1 MNLGWLG
8 VGMMGMGLW
17 GYRRQIGWLIL
28 IVIAYTILSAILP
41 YLLIG
46 LGIVLLILI
55 ILIIKANRDQT
66 KIMNAD
72 EIIASAS
79 SKSQSIATTIDK
91 LHSQEMNNANII
103 TLSHGITSGLASGS
117 TKEQIAQEANI
128 DPSDVTS
135 LLRLEYYR
143 KIIVGKKIPEQESKK
158 SQSRIKLVG
167 IITIILH
174 ALMASM
180 IMVYLFNPPIKIS
193 VADDSIKRIP
203 VHENHITSSTIVST
217 IDNPAFYDEWT
228 IQKMIDTNGKE
239 IQPTTA
245 KGGWYYLSFKKDKQ
259 KIQGWV
265 QGHYFKDPQES
276 TSGSRIFS
284 FFILTHIIGIV
295 GIIMLMVN
303 VKGKVPYILSLIG
316 SLNLLMFI
324 CFLVLYMHMKRRDIE
339 YNSLMMKLK
348 PAPA

>member
-1 MNLGWLG
+1 M
-8 VGMMGMGLW
+8 
-17 GYRRQIGWLIL
+17 IL

-46 LGIVLLILI
+46 LGIVLLIFI
-55 ILIIKANRDQT
+55 ILIIKANRDQI
-66 KIMNAD
+66 KIKNAD
-72 EIIASAS
+72 EIITSAS
-79 SKSQSIATTIDK
+79 DKSQSIATTIEK
-91 LHSQEMNNANII
+91 LHTQNMNNGNIVA
-103 TLSHGITSGLASGS
+103 LSHGITSGLASGS

-128 DPSDVTS
+128 DPSDVAS
-135 LLRLEYYR
+135 LLRFEYYR
-143 KIIVGKKIPEQESKK
+143 KIIVGKSNPEQESKK

-167 IITIILH
+167 ITTIILH
-174 ALMASM
+174 ALTASM

-193 VADDSIKRIP
+193 IVNDSIKRIP
-203 VHENHITSSTIVST
+203 IFENHITSSAIVIT
-217 IDNPAFYDEWT
+217 IDNPALYDEWT
-228 IQKMIDTNGKE
+228 VQKIIDTHGKE
-239 IQPTTA
+239 IQPTTV
-245 KGGWYYLSFKKDKQ
+245 KGSWYYLSFKKDKQ

-284 FFILTHIIGIV
+284 FFILTHIIGIA

-303 VKGKVPYILSLIG
+303 VKGKVSYILSLIG

-324 CFLVLYMHMKRRDIE
+324 CFLVLYMYMKRRNIE
-339 YNSLMMKLK
+339 YNNLMMKFK